1 MRLETTN
8 PVTMRG
14 KYSKQKETTI
24 RIKSRR
30 VRLLLGHAGDIHG
43 RVRLCNIFVGQGK
56 STIHQL
62 NVSFVFYLFVFI
74 YLFFTG
80 RKGGRRTQN
89 GGDRQ
94 RQKMVAGQA
103 RREGCSR
110 GGLVSTGRVLT
121 RLLRGTGI

>member
-74 YLFFTG
+74 YLFIFTSALTFICCCEG
-80 RKGGRRTQN
+80 LLTVVGWCLPSLAFTCL
-89 GGDRQ
+89 
-94 RQKMVAGQA
+94 MPVA
-103 RREGCSR
+103 
-110 GGLVSTGRVLT
+110 
-121 RLLRGTGI
+121 IIFKW